1 MLKNLGI
8 YKITYKFEIMKKLWQ
23 ELFRF
28 EPSEGVIEP
37 GKDANI
43 YAIFNRYSKD
53 INISPQRNSSEIKLS
68 IFEGEK
74 GSKNKDLNI
83 FVNVASYFSKYSIN
97 PPKSI
102 NFGSLQ
108 YDESATRSIEI
119 RNEGQFDFNYEIY
132 EYLQDINKMKA
143 IKEEKD
149 KKEIEEQKRK
159 EQEMKE
165 LA

>member
-28 EPSEGVIEP
+28 EPTEGVIEP
-37 GKDANI
+37 GKEANI
-43 YAIFNRYSKD
+43 YAIFNRYNKD

-83 FVNVASYFSKYSIN
+83 FVNVASYFSKYSIWYYKVRQISDGN
-97 PPKSI
+97 EYFSSKLSEI
-102 NFGSLQ
+102 ILIAFVWLLI
-108 YDESATRSIEI
+108 YIIE
-119 RNEGQFDFNYEIY
+119 Y
-132 EYLQDINKMKA
+132 
-143 IKEEKD
+143 
-149 KKEIEEQKRK
+149 
-159 EQEMKE
+159 
-165 LA
+165 